1 MAFDRPITIAVIL
14 FIILL
19 LIFFL
24 VAPKYHLFKE
34 FQQKIGEEQ
43 AAYDAKFAYYS
54 EIDNVYQQIQAKK
67 DIVDKIGSAIPSN
80 VAYGPLVYFFQ
91 KKAMEN
97 GMIVRGLFLT
107 KAAPVNPDSALKE
120 IGFSLDVLG
129 SYSALK
135 SFMASLEKSSRLF
148 EVANIS
154 FGSSGVSSAGQLQ
167 ALQIYPFKLEVKT
180 YSY

>member
-1 MAFDRPITIAVIL
+1 MTVDRPITIAVTL

-24 VAPKYHLFKE
+24 VVPKYHQFKE
-34 FQQKIGEEQ
+34 LQQKIGEEQ
-43 AAYDAKFAYYS
+43 AAFDAKFAYYS
-54 EIDNVYQQIQAKK
+54 EVAKVYEQLQAKK
-67 DIVDKIGSAIPSN
+67 DIVDKIDSAIPSN

-97 GMIVRGLFLT
+97 GMIARGLFLT
-107 KAAPVNPDSALKE
+107 KSGPVNPDSDLKE

-135 SFMASLEKSSRLF
+135 SFLASLEKSSRLF

-154 FGSSGVSSAGQLQ
+154 FGSSGVSAAGQSQ
-167 ALQIYPFKLEVKT
+167 TLQIYSFRLEVKT

>member
-1 MAFDRPITIAVIL
+1 MTIDRPITIAVTL

-24 VAPKYHLFKE
+24 VVPKYHQFKE
-34 FQQKIGEEQ
+34 LQQKIGEQ
-43 AAYDAKFAYYS
+43 QSAYDAKFAYYS
-54 EIDNVYQQIQAKK
+54 EVAKVYDQLQAKK
-67 DIVDKIGSAIPSN
+67 DIVDKIDSAIPSN
-80 VAYGPLVYFFQ
+80 IAYGPLVYFFQ

-97 GMIVRGLFLT
+97 GMIVRGLFLS
-107 KAAPVNPDSALKE
+107 KAAPINPESNLKE

-148 EVANIS
+148 EITNIS
-154 FGSSGVSSAGQLQ
+154 FGSSGVSVAGQLQ
-167 ALQIYPFKLEVKT
+167 ILQIYPFKLEVKT
-180 YSY
+180 FSY